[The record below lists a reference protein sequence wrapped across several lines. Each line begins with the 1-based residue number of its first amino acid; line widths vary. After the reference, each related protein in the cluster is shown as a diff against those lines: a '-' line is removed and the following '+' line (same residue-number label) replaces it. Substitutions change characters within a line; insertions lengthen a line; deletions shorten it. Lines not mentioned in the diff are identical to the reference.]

1 MKLLAT
7 PLSRAAACGFALFTL
22 ALGVLASPAAKPAA
36 QPPTLTDAE
45 KQAGWKLL
53 FDGKTTAGWR
63 KLGGGDFPKEWA
75 VENAC
80 LRKLSG
86 KAGDLVY
93 EQPFENFEL
102 SFEWIVPKPNGNSGV
117 KYRVQEKQGNSFAY
131 GPEYQ
136 LMADGDVSDKNATG
150 SLYDVLPP
158 KGKKLKGPGEFNES
172 RIVVNGDHVE
182 HWLNGVKVVEY
193 SAASEAFKAGWAKS
207 KFKKD
212 ESFARPARGYI
223 DLQDHGDE
231 VWFRNIKI
239 RELPGK

>member
-1 MKLLAT
+1 MNPPARS
-7 PLSRAAACGFALFTL
+7 LSVLAACGFALTL
-22 ALGVLASPAAKPAA
+22 LGAASPPKPSA
-36 QPPTLTDAE
+36 PPPSLTDAE

-53 FDGKTTAGWR
+53 FDGKTTTGWR
-63 KLGGGDFPKEWA
+63 LLGGDAFPKEAWG
-75 VENAC
+75 VENGC
-80 LRKLSG
+80 LRKLPG
-86 KAGDLVY
+86 KGGDLVY
-93 EQPFENFEL
+93 EKQFENFEL

-193 SAASEAFKAGWAKS
+193 DVGSAAFNAGIARS
-207 KFKKD
+207 KFKNDPK
-212 ESFARPARGYI
+212 FARDARGYV

-231 VWFRNIKI
+231 IWFRNIKI
-239 RELPGK
+239 RELSAK